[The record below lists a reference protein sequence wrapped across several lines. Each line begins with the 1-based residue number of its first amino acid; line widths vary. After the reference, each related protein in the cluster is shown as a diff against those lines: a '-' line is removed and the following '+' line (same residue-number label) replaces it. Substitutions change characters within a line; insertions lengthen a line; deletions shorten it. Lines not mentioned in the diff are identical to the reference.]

1 MRNWARHPR
10 LLTCTLAFVLAV
22 AVLPASAALSRAGA
36 APGNSGAQRDPCFR
50 SRNLRVGPTNSAYF
64 STVSPFE
71 HFDSQRTLVFPA
83 TCTVAEI
90 ARRGPIK
97 IQARE
102 APTQYAEPYVPITRL
117 RDQVYIYGYGTD
129 PQTDGGFVA
138 SINPVTLAQRWR
150 TTIKAPPPAQWSY
163 PGVLTVN
170 GKGLLYAIYAN
181 VLVKLDAN
189 TGKTLAR
196 RLLPENPKGYGAAY
210 NGLVILPDGRIVAKG
225 IERGPCASNDT
236 FKGLQCAS
244 KNALPSPVV
253 VVDPTT
259 LKILSH
265 FTSIQPVTGRIAA
278 GSIGRTVYVYMAQR
292 KNLVRYRYQ
301 RSNGTLHLDKSWGP
315 VRYRTGKQTPGTA
328 PGLLRNWAVLQ
339 TNFLPTTAP
348 MTVTAVNILN
358 SKKVFQIK
366 PFARA
371 TRVLGH
377 SFEVSKSALD
387 SATDNVYTEDSGVS
401 QLVGM
406 HFDPKRGFRILWRDR
421 VESLEFPVLVGPP
434 SHRQIVFTAFYKGGD
449 HVIWID
455 AATGRIVARSGVLA
469 HRPAPG
475 NLVMPGFGG
484 AFYYTG
490 HSGQTWVLRPVRATG

>member
-1 MRNWARHPR
+1 M
-10 LLTCTLAFVLAV
+10 LAV
-22 AVLPASAALSRAGA
+22 AALPVSAALSRSDA
-36 APGNSGAQRDPCFR
+36 ALVNSGAQRDPCVR
-50 SRNLRVGPTNSAYF
+50 SRDLRVGPTNSAYF

-71 HFDSQRTLVFPA
+71 HFDSQRTLVFPS
-83 TCTVAEI
+83 TCTLAEI
-90 ARRGPIK
+90 AGRGPIK
-97 IQARE
+97 IVARE
-102 APTQYAEPYVPITRL
+102 ARRTYAKPYVPITRL
-117 RDQVYIYGYGTD
+117 RNQVYIYGFGTN

-138 SINPVTLAQRWR
+138 SINPVTLVQRWR

-170 GKGLLYAIYAN
+170 GKGFLYAIYAN

-225 IERGPCASNDT
+225 IERGPCAKSGT
-236 FKGLQCAS
+236 FAGLQCAS

-253 VVDPTT
+253 VVDPGN

-265 FTSIQPVTGRIAA
+265 FTSIQPITGRVAA
-278 GSIGRTVYVYMAQR
+278 GSIGHTVYVYMAQR
-292 KNLVRYRYQ
+292 DNLVRYRYQ
-301 RSNGTLHLDKSWGP
+301 RSNATLHLDKGWGP
-315 VRYRTGKQTPGTA
+315 VRYRTGQQTPGTA

-339 TNFLPTTAP
+339 TNFLPSTSP
-348 MTVTAVNILN
+348 MTVTAVNIFN
-358 SKKVFQIK
+358 SKKVFRIK

-371 TRVLGH
+371 TRILGH

-387 SATDNVYTEDSGVS
+387 SATGNVYTEDSGVS

-406 HFDPKRGFRILWRDR
+406 HFDAKRGFRVLWRDR
-421 VESLEFPVLVGPP
+421 VESLEFPVLIGPP
-434 SHRQIVFTAFYKGGD
+434 AHRQIVFTAYYKGGD
-449 HVIWID
+449 HVVWIN

-469 HRPAPG
+469 HAPAPG

-490 HSGQTWVLRPVRATG
+490 NGGQAWLLRPVRAGT